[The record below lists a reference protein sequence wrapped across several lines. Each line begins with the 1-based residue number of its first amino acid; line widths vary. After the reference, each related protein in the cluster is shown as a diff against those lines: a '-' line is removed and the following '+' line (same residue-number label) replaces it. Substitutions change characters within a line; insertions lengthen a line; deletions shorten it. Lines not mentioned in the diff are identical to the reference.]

1 MREGSGAGYDDSG
14 IQLRTR
20 TGGNREPSTILL
32 RSLCPHYPIPAVG
45 LESYSRG
52 ENMSEEDSDEF
63 LAYIR
68 DEGFAGSERHLGVT
82 HWLSHTEM
90 KLLADSGVSLAISAT
105 NNLGDDS
112 PITPGGM
119 TFRLHLVARN
129 GREILHIDS
138 FSLGGCV
145 AKLREENSTRGGDW
159 EGIMDGEML
168 YE

>member
-1 MREGSGAGYDDSG
+1 
-14 IQLRTR
+14 
-20 TGGNREPSTILL
+20 
-32 RSLCPHYPIPAVG
+32 
-45 LESYSRG
+45 
-52 ENMSEEDSDEF
+52 MSEEDSDEF

-90 KLLADSGVSLAISAT
+90 KLLADSGVSLAISDT